1 MKKKEYSAGIVSKGF
16 WFLEFKKFLELL
28 IEGKSE
34 SEIKELQEEKN
45 IFSLIVE
52 NKRAY
57 RKIIEDL
64 VNNSNIED
72 GNIILSKN
80 NKLVIP
86 EKEIFIFSDY
96 FNFDINKFVLNK
108 YYKELKNLS
117 ENEFLNETL
126 EIKEILK
133 DYINK
138 LIENNYSLKFEDD
151 LDVSQILKAFSIKF
165 ERSEDLLLNLFE
177 WLKILNEILGYEIF
191 FFINIEN
198 FLSEDELLE
207 FSKFIVYNKYKVVFL
222 ENFYRNKLSDND
234 NLIVIDNDLCEIF

>member
-1 MKKKEYSAGIVSKGF
+1 MIFQYKGF
-16 WFLEFKKFLELL
+16 NFKIDF
-28 IEGKSE
+28 
-34 SEIKELQEEKN
+34 EEKN

-72 GNIILSKN
+72 EDIILSKN
-80 NKLVIP
+80 TKLVMP

-151 LDVSQILKAFSIKF
+151 LDISQILKAFSIKF

-222 ENFYRNKLSDND
+222 ENFHRNKLSDDD
-234 NLIVIDNDLCEIF
+234 NLIIIDNDLCEIF